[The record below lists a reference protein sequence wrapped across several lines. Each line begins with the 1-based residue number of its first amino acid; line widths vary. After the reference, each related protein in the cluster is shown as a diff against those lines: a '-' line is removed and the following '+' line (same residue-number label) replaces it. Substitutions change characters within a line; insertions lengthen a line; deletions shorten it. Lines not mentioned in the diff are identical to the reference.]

1 MHPRGR
7 TRNQN
12 LNNILNVIDKNFK
25 IILVVDFCVD
35 IGKNT

>member
-12 LNNILNVIDKNFK
+12 LNSILNVIDKNFK